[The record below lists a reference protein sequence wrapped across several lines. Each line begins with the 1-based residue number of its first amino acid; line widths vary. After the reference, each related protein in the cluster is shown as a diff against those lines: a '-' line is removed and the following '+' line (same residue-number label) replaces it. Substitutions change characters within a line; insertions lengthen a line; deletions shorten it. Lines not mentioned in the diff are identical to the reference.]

1 MSIKYYKQLFL
12 NAEEE
17 LSRVKHFICPRHS
30 LHVSPFHLQ
39 DFDKSKNIFK
49 NFKKLK
55 LNHNLL
61 HIGDSE
67 NEKIETDIGFHPT
80 TGTLSLSY
88 LLNFNFKKLYIGG
101 FSFYLTKNRYHN
113 KKAKLMKKS
122 VDNKKINKL
131 PPGRKYLDEI
141 IYLQKI
147 FHNKNNVQGDE
158 WFTKLIL
165 EKKFNLENYNK
176 NSSFKINSI

>member
-67 NEKIETDIGFHPT
+67 NEKIEKDIGFHPT

-101 FSFYLTKNRYHN
+101 FSFYLTKTRYHN
-113 KKAKLMKKS
+113 KKAKLM
-122 VDNKKINKL
+122 
-131 PPGRKYLDEI
+131 
-141 IYLQKI
+141 
-147 FHNKNNVQGDE
+147 
-158 WFTKLIL
+158 
-165 EKKFNLENYNK
+165 
-176 NSSFKINSI
+176 